1 MDIIILGNGHS
12 LKKVV
17 EFGFDEFIE
26 KCQKQKIRSRFKNAL
41 FYEFKKIDNLRIR
54 RNNNIFSELL

>member
-26 KCQKQKIRSRFKNAL
+26 KCQKKNIKVICMKGWL
-41 FYEFKKIDNLRIR
+41 FYDI
-54 RNNNIFSELL
+54 